1 MERVEEIYQGFVV
14 DHQLERAGL
23 FEVLR
28 ERYVA
33 VDTVL
38 YPGCFV
44 HITPSFFFQHV
55 VYVDRNDLAQG
66 FFANKDGV
74 LRKISS
80 RQQYAQKAYVRFVA
94 QDFTQPI
101 PILDESFD
109 LVLSLY
115 AGGIARACGKYL
127 KVGGLLVT
135 NDHHGDAADA
145 AAEENLA
152 LVAVVKEL
160 RGKFTFSDQEL
171 DTYLVPRQATRGPRA
186 SRSEGRPE
194 WTRHADYYVFRK
206 THPGPSTQ
214 EPGRFSAPH

>member
-23 FEVLR
+23 FELLR
-28 ERYVA
+28 ERFVA

-80 RQQYAQKAYVRFVA
+80 RQQYAQKAHVRFVS
-94 QDFTQPI
+94 QDYLQPI
-101 PILDESFD
+101 PALEESFD
-109 LVLSLY
+109 LLLALY
-115 AGGIARACGKYL
+115 AGGISRACGKYL

-135 NDHHGDAADA
+135 NDHHGDAAEA
-145 AAEENLA
+145 AAEENLE

-160 RGKFTFSDQEL
+160 RGKYTFSDQEL
-171 DTYLVPRQATRGPRA
+171 AAYLVPKLPPRGPA
-186 SRSEGRPE
+186 ALDDAGGSHWARP
-194 WTRHADYYVFRK
+194 ADYYVFRK
-206 THPGPSTQ
+206 TRPGAASLET
-214 EPGRFSAPH
+214 GRFSAPH

>member
-23 FEVLR
+23 FELLR
-28 ERYVA
+28 ERFVA

-74 LRKISS
+74 LRKIGSC
-80 RQQYAQKAYVRFVA
+80 QQYEQKASVRFVA
-94 QDFTQPI
+94 QDYLQPI
-101 PILDESFD
+101 PALEESFD
-109 LVLSLY
+109 LLLALY
-115 AGGIARACGKYL
+115 AGGISRACGKYL

-135 NDHHGDAADA
+135 NDHHGDAAEA
-145 AAEENLA
+145 ATEENLE
-152 LVAVVKEL
+152 LIAVVKEQ
-160 RGKFTFSDQEL
+160 RGKFIFSDEEL
-171 DTYLVPRQATRGPRA
+171 SAYLVPKIPPRGPAARDTAGA
-186 SRSEGRPE
+186 SHWERP
-194 WTRHADYYVFRK
+194 ADYYLFRK
-206 THPGPSTQ
+206 TRPGAATM

>member
-23 FEVLR
+23 FELLR
-28 ERYVA
+28 ERFVA

-44 HITPSFFFQHV
+44 HITPSFFFQNV

-74 LRKISS
+74 LRKIGS
-80 RQQYAQKAYVRFVA
+80 RQQYEQQASVRFVA
-94 QDFTQPI
+94 QDYLQPI
-101 PILDESFD
+101 PALEESFD
-109 LVLSLY
+109 LLLALY
-115 AGGIARACGKYL
+115 AGGISRACGKYL

-135 NDHHGDAADA
+135 NDHHGDAAEA
-145 AAEENLA
+145 AAEENLE
-152 LVAVVKEL
+152 LIAVVKEQ
-160 RGKFTFSDQEL
+160 RGTFTFSDQEL
-171 DTYLVPRQATRGPRA
+171 SSYLVPKIPPRGPAARDTAGA
-186 SRSEGRPE
+186 SHWERP
-194 WTRHADYYVFRK
+194 ADYYLFRK
-206 THPGPSTQ
+206 TRPSAMTL